1 MIINL
6 HNLYL
11 SWRHIPVYSTSFKLV
26 VTVTR
31 RDRSDR
37 SHDSDGGRR
46 GCLKLPYDCHGG
58 SHAMARIGT
67 TCHNHGTIMA
77 QCSRM
82 YLNRVMI
89 EATIAAAKQ
98 RITVY
103 NHTPSRRRRLT
114 ARETPWH
121 GAWDAVS
128 LRRESRRRLTTRA
141 MSLGAYS
148 PRKSPTGPD
157 GRESLAPLRLGPP
170 WVCGWSVQ
178 CLWQIVRQCVAAVA
192 MLKVVW
198 YTTVWLPPTLP
209 SVTVTPRLNSPN
221 RGWMRRHEKC
231 KIMRINNYW

>member
-178 CLWQIVRQCVAAVA
+178 CLWHDSASMRGRRGNAQSSLIHNRLV
-192 MLKVVW
+192 
-198 YTTVWLPPTLP
+198 TPNFTVCNRHTE
-209 SVTVTPRLNSPN
+209 VEFAEPRLNAPS
-221 RGWMRRHEKC
+221 WEV
-231 KIMRINNYW
+231 

>member
-31 RDRSDR
+31 RDRSD
-37 SHDSDGGRR
+37 GVRR
-46 GCLKLPYDCHGG
+46 GCLKLLDDCHGG

-89 EATIAAAKQ
+89 EETIAAAKQ

-170 WVCGWSVQ
+170 WVCVMFVAWLCVNAWPPWQ
-178 CLWQIVRQCVAAVA
+178 CS
-192 MLKVVW
+192 K
-198 YTTVWLPPTLP
+198 
-209 SVTVTPRLNSPN
+209 
-221 RGWMRRHEKC
+221 
-231 KIMRINNYW
+231 

>member
-98 RITVY
+98 RVTVY

-157 GRESLAPLRLGPP
+157 E
-170 WVCGWSVQ
+170 
-178 CLWQIVRQCVAAVA
+178 CVAAVA

-198 YTTVWLPPTLP
+198 YTTVVTPNCTVCNRHTEVEFAEP
-209 SVTVTPRLNSPN
+209 SQLPRLNAPS
-221 RGWMRRHEKC
+221 WEV
-231 KIMRINNYW
+231 